1 MTPFAESIT
10 RLLSLGTIIGDL
22 LIIVFLV
29 LLLLRSRRHE
39 NARLH
44 TALDLLETRALALA
58 FLFSVAATVSSLF
71 YSQIAGLP
79 PCSLCWIQ
87 RALLFPQ
94 VLFLG
99 LSWWFG
105 SHRIVKYSSA
115 LSVVGM
121 LVSAYHAYLQYGG
134 SNHVLC
140 NAFGGAVS
148 CAQRYFLEFGYITM
162 PIMSFTIFAL
172 LFILTFHFHK
182 GRKALPE
189 N

>member
-10 RLLSLGTIIGDL
+10 RLLSVGTIIGNL
-22 LIIVFLV
+22 LIIIFLV
-29 LLLLRSRRHE
+29 LLLIRSRRHE

-44 TALDLLETRALALA
+44 NALDLLETRALVLA
-58 FLFSVAATVSSLF
+58 FAFSVVATVSSLF
-71 YSQIAGLP
+71 YSQIANLP

-87 RALLFPQ
+87 RYLLFPQ
-94 VLFLG
+94 VIMLG
-99 LSWWFG
+99 LAWWFE
-105 SHRIVKYSSA
+105 SRRIVKYSSA

-121 LVSAYHAYLQYGG
+121 LVSGYHSYLQYGG

-182 GRKALPE
+182 GRGNPS
-189 N
+189 